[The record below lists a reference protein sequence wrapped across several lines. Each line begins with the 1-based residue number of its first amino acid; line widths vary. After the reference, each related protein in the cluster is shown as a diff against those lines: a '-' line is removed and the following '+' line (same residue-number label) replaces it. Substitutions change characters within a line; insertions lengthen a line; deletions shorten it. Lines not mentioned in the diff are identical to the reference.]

1 MSSSIPESTIS
12 FTEPDEVV
20 RKKVMAALT
29 GGRSTLAE
37 QKVKGGEPERCPLF
51 LLNLF
56 HMIEDDREL
65 EELKARCL
73 SGEMMCGQCKKETAE
88 RVLSFIRDMR
98 EKMAAVMHLVEV

>member
-29 GGRSTLAE
+29 GGRTTLAE
-37 QKVKGGEPERCPLF
+37 QRAMGGEPERCPLF

-56 HMIEDDREL
+56 HMIEDDKEL
-65 EELKARCL
+65 DDLRARCL

-98 EKMAAVMHLVEV
+98 EKMAAVMHLIEV